1 MMKTFI
7 NIFNTLLF
15 ISIFNMSQA
24 QEKTFIQ
31 VETPMGTMKGFLH
44 NETPQHRDNF
54 IKLINE
60 NFYDSLLFHR
70 VIPGFMIQGG
80 DPDSRNAKPGTAL
93 GMGGPKYQV
102 PAEFV
107 DSLAHVKG
115 ALAAARNNNPEKKS
129 SGSQFYIVAGRPVNN
144 NELAMQE
151 FKHNFKYP
159 ESVKAEYLNSGGVPF
174 LDHDYT
180 VFGQITDGL
189 DIIDKIAAAMADGR
203 NRPLDN
209 VWMKIS
215 IIK

>member
-1 MMKTFI
+1 MMKTFL
-7 NIFNTLLF
+7 NTFTTILF
-15 ISIFNMSQA
+15 ISIFNMTQA
-24 QEKTFIQ
+24 QDTVFIQ
-31 VETPMGTMKGFLH
+31 VETSLGIMKGYLH

-60 NFYDSLLFHR
+60 SYYDSLLFHR

-80 DPDSRNAKPGTAL
+80 DPDSKNAKPGAAL

-159 ESVKAEYLNSGGVPF
+159 ESVKAEYLKSGGVPF

-180 VFGQITDGL
+180 VFGQITEGL
-189 DIIDKIAAAMADGR
+189 DIIDKIAASMTDGR

-209 VWMKIS
+209 VWMKIT
-215 IIK
+215 ILK

>member
-1 MMKTFI
+1 MYKR
-7 NIFNTLLF
+7 
-15 ISIFNMSQA
+15 Q
-24 QEKTFIQ
+24 
-31 VETPMGTMKGFLH
+31 
-44 NETPQHRDNF
+44 
-54 IKLINE
+54 
-60 NFYDSLLFHR
+60 
-70 VIPGFMIQGG
+70 
-80 DPDSRNAKPGTAL
+80 
-93 GMGGPKYQV
+93 
-102 PAEFV
+102 
-107 DSLAHVKG
+107 
-115 ALAAARNNNPEKKS
+115 ARNNNPEKKS